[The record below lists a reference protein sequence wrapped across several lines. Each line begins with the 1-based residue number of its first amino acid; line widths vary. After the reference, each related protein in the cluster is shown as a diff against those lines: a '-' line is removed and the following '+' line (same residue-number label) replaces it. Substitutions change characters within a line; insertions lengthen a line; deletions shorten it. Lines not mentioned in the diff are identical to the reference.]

1 MTNAVT
7 EKRGWLD
14 RLRQGLTRTKSAL
27 ADGVAAIFTKRKL
40 DDVTIE
46 ELEDLLIAADLG
58 PETARQVT
66 AALTASRYDKNIS
79 PREVQETLA
88 AEVASVLTPH
98 ARALT
103 IERSRKPHV
112 ILMVGVNGTGKTTTI
127 GKLARQFKDQGLKVM
142 LAAGDTFRAAAI
154 EQLQVWGAR
163 TGAPVIA
170 GKVGGDAAGL
180 AFDALERARRDNI
193 DVLMIDTAGRLQNK
207 QGLMDELAKI
217 RRVIEKQDPTAPH
230 DVILV
235 LDATTGQNA
244 IAQAGVFREVAGV
257 TGIIMTK
264 LDGTA
269 KGGVLVALTRKF
281 GLPIYAIGVGEAME
295 DLQSFEA
302 ASFARAL
309 VGLENT

>member
-103 IERSRKPHV
+103 IERSRKP
-112 ILMVGVNGTGKTTTI
+112 
-127 GKLARQFKDQGLKVM
+127 
-142 LAAGDTFRAAAI
+142 
-154 EQLQVWGAR
+154 
-163 TGAPVIA
+163 
-170 GKVGGDAAGL
+170 
-180 AFDALERARRDNI
+180 
-193 DVLMIDTAGRLQNK
+193 
-207 QGLMDELAKI
+207 
-217 RRVIEKQDPTAPH
+217 
-230 DVILV
+230 
-235 LDATTGQNA
+235 
-244 IAQAGVFREVAGV
+244 
-257 TGIIMTK
+257 
-264 LDGTA
+264 
-269 KGGVLVALTRKF
+269 
-281 GLPIYAIGVGEAME
+281 
-295 DLQSFEA
+295 
-302 ASFARAL
+302 
-309 VGLENT
+309 

>member
-1 MTNAVT
+1 MTDVVT

-66 AALTASRYDKNIS
+66 AALSATRYDKNIS
-79 PREVQETLA
+79 PDEVQETLA
-88 AEVASVLTPH
+88 AEVARVLAPH
-98 ARALT
+98 ARGLHIDRAH
-103 IERSRKPHV
+103 RPHV

-180 AFDALERARRDNI
+180 AFEALERARRDNI

-217 RRVIEKQDPTAPH
+217 RRVIEKQDPSAPH

-244 IAQAGVFREVAGV
+244 IAQADVFREVAGV

-281 GLPIYAIGVGEAME
+281 GLPIYAVGVGEAVE